1 MDPHTLIDTTVTP
14 GLPVPFWLIE
24 VFKVAGFA
32 LHMVPMNLWFAGLIV
47 AMIAQAFGGEHP
59 KRWSTRLMTQM
70 PIIVAMGVN
79 FGIVPLL
86 FIQVAYAK
94 LFYPATILM
103 AWFWLAV
110 IVLLIPAYYGVYVY
124 LFALANGGRA
134 MNRAKRAIG
143 WTAALMFIA
152 ISFIFVNAMTLLTN
166 VQAWPKLWEM
176 QDAGGAVLGTGL
188 NVGFDPTLWP
198 RWLMVFGIALTT
210 SAVWVVFDAAWF
222 GRNESEDYRN
232 WAAGFAWKLY
242 AVGLVWVAIT
252 GAWYMF
258 GTWRAEV
265 FQTMTSWPLLLLT
278 AVTALSTGLPFALL
292 FFARQKH
299 LELTRPIA
307 SLLALAQL
315 GVITVNGISRQ
326 VVQNLEVREYFPVAD
341 QPVDPQWGQLALF
354 LVCVVIGLALVV
366 WMILQAKNA
375 APKVKAS
382 EAA

>member
-1 MDPHTLIDTTVTP
+1 MDPHMLIDTTVTP
-14 GLPVPFWLIE
+14 GLPIPFWLIE

-47 AMIAQAFGGEHP
+47 AMIVQAFGGEHP
-59 KRWSTRLMTQM
+59 KRWSTRLMNEM

-79 FGIVPLL
+79 LGIVPLL

-124 LFALANGGRA
+124 LFALSNGGRT
-134 MNRAKRAIG
+134 MTRAKRAIG

-152 ISFIFVNAMTLLTN
+152 ISFIFVNAMSLLAN
-166 VQAWPKLWEM
+166 VPAWPDLWKM

-188 NVGFDPTLWP
+188 NVADPTLWP

-222 GRNESEDYRN
+222 GRNESQDYKN
-232 WAAGFAWKLY
+232 WAAGFAWRLY
-242 AVGLVWVAIT
+242 TVGLVWVVIT

-265 FQTMTSWPLLLLT
+265 FQAMLSWPLILLT
-278 AVTALSTGLPFALL
+278 AVTALSTGVPFALL
-292 FFARQKH
+292 FYARWKQ
-299 LELTRPIA
+299 LELSRPIV
-307 SLLALAQL
+307 SLLALAQF
-315 GVITVNGISRQ
+315 GVIAVNAVSRQ
-326 VVQNLEVREYFPVAD
+326 VVQNIEVGAYFPVAA

-354 LVCVVIGLALVV
+354 LVSVIIGLALVV
-366 WMILQAKNA
+366 WMIVQAKNA
-375 APKVKAS
+375 APKAKAG